1 MIYFAG
7 YITYKF
13 TFNLTEPRSQNYQ
26 SNQYPASLY
35 PGVYTACTPYV
46 QSGNDL
52 LRDTVSIVF
61 AFFGLLLHV
70 VGRGSLLSFKEA
82 NRQSGILEYPR
93 NLCWVHCFFSSV
105 YTSPYIRE
113 L

>member
-7 YITYKF
+7 YITYKL

-52 LRDTVSIVF
+52 LRDTVSIAF
-61 AFFGLLLHV
+61 AFWFAASRLGQ
-70 VGRGSLLSFKEA
+70 
-82 NRQSGILEYPR
+82 RQFVI
-93 NLCWVHCFFSSV
+93 V
-105 YTSPYIRE
+105 
-113 L
+113 